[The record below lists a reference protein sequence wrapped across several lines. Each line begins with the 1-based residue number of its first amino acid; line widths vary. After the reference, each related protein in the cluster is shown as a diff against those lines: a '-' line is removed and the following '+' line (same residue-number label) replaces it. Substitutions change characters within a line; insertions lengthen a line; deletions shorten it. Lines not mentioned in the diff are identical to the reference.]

1 MDQQTLPID
10 NSDILIVDDQ
20 PANLR
25 LLSRLLSRK
34 GYEVRQAI
42 NGTMALQAV
51 QAKLPQLILLDIMMS
66 DIDGYE
72 VCSRLKANPETADVP
87 VIFLSALDDVL
98 DKVKAFTVGA
108 VDYISKPFQSQEVL
122 ARVQHHLALQAV
134 NQKISLLNAE
144 LEQQVK
150 ERTHQLEEV
159 HAKLTKMAFHDELTG
174 LPNRALFIDRLQEAL
189 KQAQAD
195 SSYKFGLL
203 YIDCDRF
210 KVVNDS
216 LGHSVGDQ
224 LLTAVAHRL
233 AEALPEVNILARL
246 GGDEFAILLT
256 QVPDITPAVGVA
268 EKVIETLSC
277 PFKLRKYDVY
287 VNASIGIALSNSSY
301 TQPEHILRDA
311 DAAMYRAKKQ
321 GNRYQVFDPAM
332 YHKAVQTL
340 QIETD
345 LRKAISLNELKLNY
359 QPIID
364 LKTGE
369 LIGFEALA
377 RWIHSNLGF
386 ISPAEF
392 IPIAEETGLI
402 IPIGYWILE
411 QTCQQLKTWQMN
423 GLAGSKITIN
433 VNLSARQFS
442 QIDLISQIDK
452 ILEKTSLDSKYL
464 KFEITE
470 SAIMENQQKAQ
481 NVLEQLRER
490 HIHICLDDFGTGY
503 SSLSYLDCFSID
515 TLKIDKSFT
524 GRLNGTAEKLGLV
537 PVIINI
543 AHHMGMNVVAEG
555 VETEEQLNQLK
566 ELNCDFGQGYFFA
579 KPLDVENAT
588 QLLESS
594 PQW

>member
-1 MDQQTLPID
+1 
-10 NSDILIVDDQ
+10 
-20 PANLR
+20 
-25 LLSRLLSRK
+25 
-34 GYEVRQAI
+34 
-42 NGTMALQAV
+42 
-51 QAKLPQLILLDIMMS
+51 
-66 DIDGYE
+66 
-72 VCSRLKANPETADVP
+72 
-87 VIFLSALDDVL
+87 
-98 DKVKAFTVGA
+98 
-108 VDYISKPFQSQEVL
+108 
-122 ARVQHHLALQAV
+122 
-134 NQKISLLNAE
+134 
-144 LEQQVK
+144 
-150 ERTHQLEEV
+150 
-159 HAKLTKMAFHDELTG
+159 
-174 LPNRALFIDRLQEAL
+174 
-189 KQAQAD
+189 
-195 SSYKFGLL
+195 
-203 YIDCDRF
+203 
-210 KVVNDS
+210 
-216 LGHSVGDQ
+216 
-224 LLTAVAHRL
+224 
-233 AEALPEVNILARL
+233 
-246 GGDEFAILLT
+246 
-256 QVPDITPAVGVA
+256 
-268 EKVIETLSC
+268 
-277 PFKLRKYDVY
+277 
-287 VNASIGIALSNSSY
+287 
-301 TQPEHILRDA
+301 
-311 DAAMYRAKKQ
+311 MYRAKKQ

-515 TLKIDKSFT
+515 TFKIDKSFT